1 MTNYG
6 PGGSSPHGAPYG
18 DPQGAPQGAQQ
29 YGAPQ
34 GAQYSAPQ
42 GAQYG
47 APQPQ
52 GGHEPPSPPLAEWWQ
67 RLVARIVDG
76 VILGIAYAVLSMIL
90 ATVLGVGF
98 LAVMLTAILGAVIY
112 FAYEFVM
119 LRSGGQTIGKK
130 VMGLR
135 VVPAGG
141 NRAGRPLTTDAVV
154 SRAGVL
160 WGPLALSFIPVIGFV
175 AYLLYVVNVLWQFWD
190 KPLQQCLHD
199 KLAGT
204 VVVRVK

>member
-1 MTNYG
+1 MTNYV
-6 PGGSSPHGAPYG
+6 PGGSSPYGDPHGA
-18 DPQGAPQGAQQ
+18 PQGAPQGAH
-29 YGAPQ
+29 
-34 GAQYSAPQ
+34 
-42 GAQYG
+42 YG

-76 VILGIAYAVLSMIL
+76 VILGIAYFVLSLIL
-90 ATVLGVGF
+90 ATVLGGGF
-98 LAVMLTAILGAVIY
+98 LAVMLTAIVGAVIY

-119 LRSGGQTIGKK
+119 LRSDGQTVGKK

-141 NRAGRPLTTDAVV
+141 NRAGSSLTSDAVV

-160 WGPLALSFIPVIGFV
+160 WGPLALSFIPVIGFA
-175 AYLLYVVNVLWQFWD
+175 AYLVYLVNVLWQFWD